1 MIVEKGDKVKV
12 DYTGKL
18 DSGEVFDTST
28 HGDHSHPIEF
38 VVGAG
43 MVIPGFEAGVIGMA
57 EGEEK
62 EIVLEPKDAYGMPNK
77 ELVRPFPRD
86 QIPLAQEPEVGM
98 VLAMQDPASGQ
109 QFPVK
114 IDSFDEKTI
123 TLDLNPPLAGQT
135 LHFEVKI
142 AGIEKAKAE
151 EKEDKK
157 SE

>member
-1 MIVEKGDKVKV
+1 MAIEKGDKVKV

-18 DSGEVFDTST
+18 DSGEVFDSSK

-38 VVGAG
+38 VVGSG
-43 MVIPGFEAGVIGMA
+43 MVIPGFDNAVLGMN

-62 EIVLEPKDAYGMPNK
+62 EIVLKPEEAYGMPNK
-77 ELVRPFPRD
+77 ELVRSFPRE

-135 LHFEVKI
+135 LHFEIKI
-142 AGIEKAKAE
+142 AGIEKAKAD
-151 EKEDKK
+151 EKKE
-157 SE
+157 